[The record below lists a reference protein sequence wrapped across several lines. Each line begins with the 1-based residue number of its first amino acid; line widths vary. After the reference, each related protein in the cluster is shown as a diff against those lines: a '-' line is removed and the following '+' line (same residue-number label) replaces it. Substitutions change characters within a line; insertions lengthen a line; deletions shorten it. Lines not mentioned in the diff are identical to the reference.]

1 MIGGKKV
8 DILSLRRLIDQRG
21 QVVQF
26 YIIKDEN
33 ELVLYLLLISSPL
46 ESRSL
51 TEKDHLCLCYFS
63 FVICM

>member
-8 DILSLRRLIDQRG
+8 DILSLRRLIEQRG

-51 TEKDHLCLCYFS
+51 KIEMKSPKTISEA
-63 FVICM
+63 I

>member
-26 YIIKDEN
+26 YIIQDEN
-33 ELVLYLLLISSPL
+33 ELVLYFLLISSPL
-46 ESRSL
+46 ESRSIKL
-51 TEKDHLCLCYFS
+51 K
-63 FVICM
+63 